1 MPLPIR
7 LPSEGS
13 TAQLTLTNAL
23 ATWVVSLL
31 VLATVG
37 APGKPSP
44 ANGALKA
51 AGSANVGHAWFQ
63 CRRGLGVVSVGA

>member
-13 TAQLTLTNAL
+13 TTQLTLIDTL

-51 AGSANVGHAWFQ
+51 ACSANAGHAWLQ
-63 CRRGLGVVSVGA
+63 YRRGLGVVSVGA